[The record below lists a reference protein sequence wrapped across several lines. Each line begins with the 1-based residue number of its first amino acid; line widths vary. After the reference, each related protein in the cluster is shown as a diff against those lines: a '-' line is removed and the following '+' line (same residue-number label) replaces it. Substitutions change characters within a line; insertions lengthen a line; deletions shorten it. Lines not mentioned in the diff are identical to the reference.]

1 MVEAM
6 MHPNSP
12 SGPTLSPCLIP
23 SPWENDASRL
33 WPATVK
39 CDSNGSRLEAQPK
52 VKSAKIDGKTIFLR
66 GVEIY
71 HWYNNI
77 IYI

>member
-1 MVEAM
+1 
-6 MHPNSP
+6 
-12 SGPTLSPCLIP
+12 
-23 SPWENDASRL
+23 
-33 WPATVK
+33 VK

-52 VKSAKIDGKTIFLR
+52 VKSAKIDGKNTFLR